1 MRWRRW
7 VRRMRVYGNGPTVG
21 AFAVLIASVVLLTMK
36 VVELQSTLDEVAPR
50 RRQAQESS
58 ECLSSDEVAF
68 QAMRIANARPNQLRL
83 LCQRPFVYKVTI

>member
-1 MRWRRW
+1 M
-7 VRRMRVYGNGPTVG
+7 YGNGPTVG

-58 ECLSSDEVAF
+58 ECLDPNSVAVAALDHAHSANEEIARIHPEV
-68 QAMRIANARPNQLRL
+68 QRL
-83 LCQRPFVYKVTI
+83 LEVWVRPCS